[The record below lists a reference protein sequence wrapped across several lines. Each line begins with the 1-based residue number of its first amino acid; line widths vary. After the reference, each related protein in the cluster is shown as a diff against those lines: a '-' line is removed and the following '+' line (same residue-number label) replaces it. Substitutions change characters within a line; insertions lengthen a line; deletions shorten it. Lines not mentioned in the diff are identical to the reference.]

1 MAEKKTRKNNE
12 NKTCA
17 YFYGAGICIYWVLTK
32 YSYLHLL
39 IIDLINAIKAF
50 KYINKIKAALLLTPP
65 ASSPNP
71 RGTFPSFPF
80 VLPAQLHGSAVQG

>member
-1 MAEKKTRKNNE
+1 MRAGKNVLTQMHYSAKGEYLAEKKTRKNNE

-50 KYINKIKAALLLTPP
+50 KI
-65 ASSPNP
+65 
-71 RGTFPSFPF
+71 
-80 VLPAQLHGSAVQG
+80 